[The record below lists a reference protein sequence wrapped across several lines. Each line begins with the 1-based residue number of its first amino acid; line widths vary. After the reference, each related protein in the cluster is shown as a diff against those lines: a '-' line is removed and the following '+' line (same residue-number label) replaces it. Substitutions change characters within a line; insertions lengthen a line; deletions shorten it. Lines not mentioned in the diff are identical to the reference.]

1 MLLKEAQEILSLTLA
16 PLSYDQFFD
25 DFIGQR
31 PLALLGNNSNDRHLL
46 LGSDPKKLILDAYD
60 KYAPTLRCHIHTP
73 TAPPPTAKAVPNANA
88 FQELINEYHTRNYTV
103 RIPEV
108 GDISPELSL
117 FTRALEVI
125 FRKTAGAI
133 LFWSQDKAKA
143 PVHYDHQDVIVIQLM
158 GRKRW
163 HISNEQALMP
173 NKWRRIGDKPQ
184 TLGQYSTYDVEPGDL
199 IYFPRGTSHTVE
211 SVGESIHVAI
221 EFVPTTIRDAINSVL
236 DNLSN
241 LNRPLRLNAG
251 ARADDIASGAGID
264 VISKQI
270 QDGLSD
276 LQRNCQSQ
284 AFVQQA
290 LDHTYARMIKD
301 LPKLQQPAI
310 APKINAD
317 TRVKQNASAV
327 AQIMTTEDT
336 LDFTQPGDQFLI
348 HRGVEESM
356 QFIINMPEFR
366 VSEIP
371 GGIGDDIRIALTS
384 RLLMTGFLE
393 FAD

>member
-1 MLLKEAQEILSLTLA
+1 MLLKEAQEILSHTLA
-16 PLSYDQFFD
+16 PLSYDQFFN
-25 DFIGQR
+25 DFIGQK
-31 PLALLGNNSNDRHLL
+31 PLALLGNNLNQRHLL
-46 LGSDPKKLILDAYD
+46 LGNDPKKLILEAYE
-60 KYAPTLRCHIHTP
+60 KYAPALRCHIHTP
-73 TAPPPTAKAVPNANA
+73 TAPPPTAKAVPNAKA
-88 FQELINEYHTRNYTV
+88 FHELIGEYHKNDYTV

-108 GDISPELSL
+108 DSISPELSL

-125 FRKTAGAI
+125 FRKPAGAI

-143 PVHYDHQDVIVIQLM
+143 PIHYDHQDVIVIQLA
-158 GRKRW
+158 GKKRW
-163 HISNEQALMP
+163 HISNEQALIP

-184 TLGQYSTYDVEPGDL
+184 NLGQYSTYDVELGDL

-211 SVGESIHVAI
+211 SIGESIHVAI
-221 EFVPTTIRDAINSVL
+221 EFVPTSIRDAINSVL

-241 LNRPLRLNAG
+241 FNRPLRLGAG
-251 ARADDIASGAGID
+251 SRADDIANGKGID
-264 VISKQI
+264 VIIQQI
-270 QDGLSD
+270 QDGLSE
-276 LQRNCQSQ
+276 LQSNCQSK

-301 LPKLQQPAI
+301 LPKLDP
-310 APKINAD
+310 PKTPPQISA
-317 TRVKQNASAV
+317 TTKVKHKASAI

-356 QFIINMPEFR
+356 HFIINMPEFR

-393 FAD
+393 LAE